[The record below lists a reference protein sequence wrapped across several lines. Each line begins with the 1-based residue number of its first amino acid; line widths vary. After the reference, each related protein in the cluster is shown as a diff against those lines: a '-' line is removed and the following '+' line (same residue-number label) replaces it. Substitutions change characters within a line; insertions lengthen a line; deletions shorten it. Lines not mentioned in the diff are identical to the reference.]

1 MYINICK
8 IIFSR
13 KLQLKTRFFM
23 KCLGK
28 LKIQPKNETSI
39 WKIYLLLKYI
49 MDIVMAVGASMI
61 IGERYARL
69 SVTLILLCSVI
80 SKIVEGMGEYRSTF
94 LFPFE
99 ALLPMALAKEK
110 KIYGTQLVV
119 TLGYNL
125 LLDDL
130 FVISAVY
137 FLLKFPGDLLGVLVV
152 VDLVVLNIVGFVL
165 GNLLA
170 GKYVYAVLINKISI
184 LRILQY
190 ILNSCAIS
198 GICVGIIAV
207 IRSSVYENLYKKF
220 QTIEQLLDDAYVEN
234 VFQGAVRDIV
244 DFWSNCFSQLE
255 KMEFLLWGSALFVL
269 MGLLIIFIL
278 SREIN
283 LIPVDGKLQIFHQRD
298 LYYLYCRVWER
309 LANKIH
315 DLFLVSQIRL
325 FLKYRYLFVKNF
337 FQLVCLDYECVAY
350 IAIFS
355 ALAGCIQDKILLFQL
370 LICAN
375 IMVMATQ
382 CSELRSG
389 AYAYFALSPET
400 DKLALIKMSL
410 ASPDILWKAKE
421 KAFYGMTVIPVL
433 IMLIY
438 DVGYVWVFQLP
449 LLQLVMAM
457 LVLAGSFY
465 LMPQIQL
472 HMVPMVTNTEYL
484 GETQIGESLEED
496 EIANKMQEFPRI
508 FLVVIPSLLGVFML
522 FIPRIRQEAVID
534 TELLYMVIT
543 GLIFCP
549 YLRKIR
555 NRGVENL
562 FHKIK

>member
-13 KLQLKTRFFM
+13 RLQLKTRFFM
-23 KCLGK
+23 KWLGK
-28 LKIQPKNETSI
+28 LKIQPKSETSI

-49 MDIVMAVGASMI
+49 MDIVLAAGVSMI

-69 SVTLILLCSVI
+69 SVTVILLCSVV
-80 SKIVEGMGEYRSTF
+80 SKIIEGMGEYRSTF

-99 ALLPMALAKEK
+99 ALLPMALAKERK
-110 KIYGTQLVV
+110 VYGTQLVV
-119 TLGYNL
+119 ALGYNM

-130 FVISAVY
+130 FVISVLY
-137 FLLKFPGDLLGVLVV
+137 FLLKFPGNLLGMLAV
-152 VDLVVLNIVGFVL
+152 VDLTALDIVGFVL

-190 ILNSCAIS
+190 ILNACIIS
-198 GICVGIIAV
+198 GVCVGVIAA
-207 IRSSVYENLYKKF
+207 IRSAFYENLYKKF
-220 QTIEQLLDDAYVEN
+220 QTMEQLLDDVYVEK
-234 VFQGAVRDIV
+234 VFQSAGKSIV
-244 DFWSNCFSQLE
+244 DFWNNWFLRLE
-255 KMEFLLWGSALFVL
+255 KMELLFGGSVLILL
-269 MGLLIIFIL
+269 MGAIIIFIL

-283 LIPVDGKLQIFHQRD
+283 LIPVDGKLQIFNQCD
-298 LYYLYCRVWER
+298 LYYLYCREWER
-309 LANKIH
+309 LVAKIH
-315 DLFLVSQIRL
+315 DSFLLFQIRL
-325 FLKYRYLFVKNF
+325 FLKYRHLLVKNF
-337 FQLVCLDYECVAY
+337 FQFICLDYECVAY

-355 ALAGCIQDKILLFQL
+355 ALAGCVQDKVLLFQL
-370 LICAN
+370 LICVN

-382 CSELRSG
+382 CFELRSG
-389 AYAYFALSPET
+389 AYAYFALSPEIE
-400 DKLALIKMSL
+400 KLTLIKMSL
-410 ASPDILWKAKE
+410 ALPDILWKAKE
-421 KAFYGMTVIPVL
+421 KVFYGMMIIPML

-438 DVGYVWVFQLP
+438 DVGFVLLFQLTF
-449 LLQLVMAM
+449 LHLIVAI

-472 HMVPMVTNTEYL
+472 HMIPMVTNTEYL

-496 EIANKMQEFPRI
+496 EIADKMQELPRI

-522 FIPRIRQEAVID
+522 FIPRIRQEAVIYM
-534 TELLYMVIT
+534 EVLYLVIT
-543 GLIFCP
+543 GIIFCP

-562 FHKIK
+562 FQKIK